1 MNGWP
6 LLARSKQLG
15 PGTLVFQLLLK
26 LFDAVAI
33 PEKSPLSLHA
43 WASKTA
49 LAFFSAEAN
58 KGFCQAI
65 ELSELV
71 MAQADEGIMVQRF
84 LPAT

>member
-1 MNGWP
+1 M
-6 LLARSKQLG
+6 AAAG
-15 PGTLVFQLLLK
+15 PFKTIGSRDLSFPVVLLLK

-33 PEKSPLSLHA
+33 PEKTPLSLHA

>member
-33 PEKSPLSLHA
+33 PEKTPLCPC

-58 KGFCQAI
+58 EGFCQAI
-65 ELSELV
+65 DLTELV
-71 MAQADEGIMVQRF
+71 MAQADEGIMVQCF